1 MIHLW
6 IRQVPVDVSTVAPL
20 AVGVMMVLMG
30 SVMGK
35 IRPNWFVGIRTPWTL
50 SSKSSWVRTH
60 RLGGWLLVG
69 LGLALAA
76 AAVVSSRAAVAVLI
90 GGAIVSTLWL
100 VVFSYL
106 VWRRDPEKVAPAGTW
121 PADEEPGS

>member
-60 RLGGWLLVG
+60 RLGGWLLVA

-90 GGAIVSTLWL
+90 GGPAVTTLWL

-106 VWRRDPEKVAPAGTW
+106 VWPRDPDKVPPAGTW